1 MFGGTRSVAS
11 SLSVISVV
19 AAVSA
24 ANECDILPAVAS
36 REQNEQKF
44 GHWEELPNGGR
55 RYFRDFLG
63 RAVDGPAISNR

>member
-1 MFGGTRSVAS
+1 M
-11 SLSVISVV
+11 
-19 AAVSA
+19 
-24 ANECDILPAVAS
+24 AS

-63 RAVDGPAISNR
+63 RSAGALVTSKKWTRPKERFDLLRKFMIRLVVLWPCTRNFPSI